1 MPRVPYIQIENA
13 KSGDLASL
21 NREIGRLRG
30 RILNLHRVLANN
42 PPALHA
48 FMGMSRYVRDDS
60 SLPDSLRE
68 LAVLTV
74 AHALKSEYEL
84 HQHSPIAR
92 RLGITEVQL
101 RELPNWRKSTNFS
114 AVQRAVI
121 AFASEATTKRR
132 VSDASFAEVT
142 DHLPRPQVVD
152 LAIIVGWYHLCHVL
166 IDSLAVEIE
175 PAEL

>member
-1 MPRVPYIQIENA
+1 MPRVPYIQIEDA

-21 NREIGRLRG
+21 KRAILRLRG
-30 RILNLHRVLANN
+30 RILSLHRVLANN

-48 FMGMSRYVRDDS
+48 FMAMSRYVRDDS

-84 HQHSPIAR
+84 HQHSAIAR

-101 RELPNWRKSTNFS
+101 RELADWRPSTNFS

-121 AFASEATTKRR
+121 AFASEAATTRH
-132 VSDASFAEVT
+132 VSDAAFAEVT
-142 DHLPRPQVVD
+142 NHLPLPQVID
-152 LAIIVGWYHLCHVL
+152 LAIVVGWYHLCHVL
-166 IDSLAVEIE
+166 IDSLGVEIE
-175 PAEL
+175 PAED

>member
-1 MPRVPYIQIENA
+1 MA
-13 KSGDLASL
+13 
-21 NREIGRLRG
+21 
-30 RILNLHRVLANN
+30 
-42 PPALHA
+42 
-48 FMGMSRYVRDDS
+48 MSRYVRDDS

-142 DHLPRPQVVD
+142 DHLPQPQVVD

>member
-1 MPRVPYIQIENA
+1 
-13 KSGDLASL
+13 
-21 NREIGRLRG
+21 
-30 RILNLHRVLANN
+30 LANN

-48 FMGMSRYVRDDS
+48 FMAMSRYVRDDS

-132 VSDASFAEVT
+132 VSDASFAEVA
-142 DHLPRPQVVD
+142 DHLWR
-152 LAIIVGWYHLCHVL
+152 
-166 IDSLAVEIE
+166 SLSAGTTYATFSSIRSRSKSSQ
-175 PAEL
+175 PSELSS